1 MTTQRSILTGQT
13 DFTMM
18 YAAHDAFSFHLD
30 RLVEAADA
38 GGGWSEATA
47 IRWSRLTR
55 QLHIHHRAEDEALW
69 PPLQAQISDAD
80 ELAVL
85 AAMEAEHGYLDPAMA
100 AVDSA
105 FADRDADGLTNA
117 LLRMRI
123 GLTGHMRHEENAA
136 LPLVETYLG
145 PKGWDEFGRYI
156 RRTLGLRA
164 GAEYFPWLLEGA
176 SPEMTARVLRL
187 VPPPVR
193 LLYRWV
199 WQPRYQRASG

>member
-1 MTTQRSILTGQT
+1 MSDERTVLTGRT

-18 YAAHDAFSFHLD
+18 YAAHDAFSYHLD
-30 RLVEAADA
+30 RLVQAADA
-38 GGGWSEATA
+38 GQGWSEATT
-47 IRWSRLTR
+47 IRWGRLTR

-69 PPLQAQISDAD
+69 PALQAKIVDAD

-105 FADRDADGLTNA
+105 FADRDADTLTGA

-145 PKGWDEFGRYI
+145 PAGWDEFGRYI
-156 RRTLGLRA
+156 RRTLGLKA

-176 SPEMTARVLRL
+176 APEMTAKVLGL

-193 LLYRWV
+193 FLYRRV
-199 WQPRYQRASG
+199 WLPRYRR

>member
-1 MTTQRSILTGQT
+1 MSTERIDLNAQT

-30 RLVEAADA
+30 RLVDAADA
-38 GGGWSEATA
+38 GQGWSEATA
-47 IRWSRLTR
+47 IRWGRLIR
-55 QLHIHHRAEDEALW
+55 QLHIHHRAEDDALW
-69 PPLQAQISDAD
+69 PPLQARIVDAA

-85 AAMEAEHGYLDPAMA
+85 AAMEAEHGYLEPAIA

-105 FADRDADGLTNA
+105 FADRDGDALTGA

-123 GLTGHMRHEENAA
+123 GLTGHMRHEENSA
-136 LPLVETYLG
+136 LPLVDAYLG

-176 SPEMTARVLRL
+176 SDEMAAKVLGL

-193 LLYRWV
+193 FLYRRV
-199 WQPRYQRASG
+199 WLPRYRRVSG